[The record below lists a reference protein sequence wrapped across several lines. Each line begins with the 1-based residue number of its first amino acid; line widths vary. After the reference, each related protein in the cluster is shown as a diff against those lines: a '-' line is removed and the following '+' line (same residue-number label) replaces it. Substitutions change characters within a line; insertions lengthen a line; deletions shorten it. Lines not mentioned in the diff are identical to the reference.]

1 MYFTIR
7 NYSNFNKLLTNKT
20 LKIME
25 RRFLFFTLVK
35 KIFRRNLKTTFS
47 VVFGVL
53 LVCNLR
59 ANPNASDAKSP
70 VTPNEKERIAPQQST
85 LSGTVRDDTG
95 APVPGASIVL
105 TGSPPAV
112 TSDLDGNFALNLP
125 AGNNILVVSY
135 V

>member
-59 ANPNASDAKSP
+59 ANPNSHDAKIS
-70 VTPNEKERIAPQQST
+70 VKPNEKESIAPQQT
-85 LSGTVRDDTG
+85 TISGTVMDDTG
-95 APVPGASIVL
+95 APLPGASIVVKGTT
-105 TGSPPAV
+105 TG
-112 TSDLDGNFALNLP
+112 
-125 AGNNILVVSY
+125 
-135 V
+135 